1 MPEGYG
7 SHTDYMARVKD
18 SADERQVLIETAL
31 RKAFQGFV
39 ETRTVEVIIFSSM
52 TAIDLSQALVREPS
66 ILKPLLAVCNISPAG
81 HLIEILA

>member
-39 ETRTVEVIIFSSM
+39 ETRTV
-52 TAIDLSQALVREPS
+52 
-66 ILKPLLAVCNISPAG
+66 
-81 HLIEILA
+81 